1 MDCCS
6 LGAGPHG
13 STVESARLT
22 GSTVESAQF
31 LQNLQGFACAGFQ
44 HSVSPCDAQKAGRPV
59 GGTSMAQDH
68 ESMLDA
74 EDTTRALMDSAGVA
88 VARPVDS
95 AGKEASGRWMRARGH
110 WNKGLSLL
118 RRVAAVAEPA
128 VSVGFNAA
136 RNNAHSHLRAW
147 QNF

>member
-1 MDCCS
+1 
-6 LGAGPHG
+6 
-13 STVESARLT
+13 
-22 GSTVESAQF
+22 
-31 LQNLQGFACAGFQ
+31 
-44 HSVSPCDAQKAGRPV
+44 
-59 GGTSMAQDH
+59 MAHDH
-68 ESMLDA
+68 ESTVLVALDA
-74 EDTTRALMDSAGVA
+74 EETTGALMDSAGVA
-88 VARPVDS
+88 VARPEDS
-95 AGKEASGRWMRARGH
+95 AGKEAGGRWLRARGH